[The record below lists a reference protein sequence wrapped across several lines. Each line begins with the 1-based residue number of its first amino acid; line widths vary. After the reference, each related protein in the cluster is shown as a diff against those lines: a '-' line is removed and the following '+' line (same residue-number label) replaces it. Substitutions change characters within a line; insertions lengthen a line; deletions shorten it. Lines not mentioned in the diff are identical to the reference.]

1 MQFSRCSRFG
11 PLGERVA
18 PSTDSCNMRHYFFK
32 LCFFYG
38 ILIIYERFNIKYYN
52 KFAHRKWVMSQKS
65 PACIILQPPAGQRRG
80 TENHVL
86 AFFLFIIS
94 GFFGRIASRFNLI
107 NVTIISYWCQSVV
120 RSGSR
125 KSDAQK
131 SIRKMYDMTW
141 TRRKSFSIINNN
153 NNFPPA
159 SNYRGPVK
167 ETYF

>member
-1 MQFSRCSRFG
+1 
-11 PLGERVA
+11 
-18 PSTDSCNMRHYFFK
+18 
-32 LCFFYG
+32 
-38 ILIIYERFNIKYYN
+38 
-52 KFAHRKWVMSQKS
+52 MSQKS

-86 AFFLFIIS
+86 AVFLFIIS